1 VTADTPWLQPG
12 RTCWAAERAERA
24 AMLIDSQRYF
34 AVVGEAIKHAR
45 RSIWILGWTFDPRT
59 LMDPGER
66 GEGHDAIGDL
76 CKAAA
81 ARGVEVRVLPWN
93 SAFPISASQRFYPQR
108 AQGKFKGT
116 GVHFVLDDRLPTGAC
131 HHQKL
136 VVVDE
141 GLGFCGGGDF
151 AIDRWDTPEHPDKDP
166 RRCLPEG
173 RPHAPRHEV
182 MMMVEGAPARVM
194 ADLCRDRWLRATGE
208 APPPLEPP
216 YDDCWPASV
225 QAEFGAVSVG
235 VARTDPVLSARETEA
250 LHLRA
255 ITAAQRCIYLENQY
269 VTSPLI
275 ADALAARLA
284 EPEGPEVVIVTT
296 RHSPSWFDRAT
307 MDRTRDGFVDRLRA
321 ADRYGRF
328 AAYCP
333 LTPGGKTIIVHSKVS
348 VVDDRLVRAG
358 SANLNNRSAGFDTE
372 CDLAIE
378 TSDEAGRMA
387 AIGFR
392 DRLIAHFVAAE
403 PQLFAAMARELGVRG
418 AIERLDDRPSRR
430 LAPLDT
436 GKKTAA
442 EVLVSA
448 WSIGDPISIEDAW
461 RPWKRRPALQRH
473 RDRLAAALLESTSNS
488 MISGR

>member
-1 VTADTPWLQPG
+1 
-12 RTCWAAERAERA
+12 
-24 AMLIDSQRYF
+24 
-34 AVVGEAIKHAR
+34 
-45 RSIWILGWTFDPRT
+45 
-59 LMDPGER
+59 
-66 GEGHDAIGDL
+66 
-76 CKAAA
+76 
-81 ARGVEVRVLPWN
+81 
-93 SAFPISASQRFYPQR
+93 
-108 AQGKFKGT
+108 
-116 GVHFVLDDRLPTGAC
+116 LDDRLPTGAC

-333 LTPGGKTIIVHSKVS
+333 LTPG
-348 VVDDRLVRAG
+348 R
-358 SANLNNRSAGFDTE
+358 
-372 CDLAIE
+372 
-378 TSDEAGRMA
+378 
-387 AIGFR
+387 
-392 DRLIAHFVAAE
+392 
-403 PQLFAAMARELGVRG
+403 
-418 AIERLDDRPSRR
+418 
-430 LAPLDT
+430 
-436 GKKTAA
+436 
-442 EVLVSA
+442 
-448 WSIGDPISIEDAW
+448 
-461 RPWKRRPALQRH
+461 
-473 RDRLAAALLESTSNS
+473 
-488 MISGR
+488 